1 MSRVVGAERMTLEEL
16 AALLREEEQRAE
28 SEELTG
34 KLAPVLRRMRGYLD
48 LLEEV
53 CDPVDEYEQLIDAEP
68 AGKMMGH
75 GKRYMWDH
83 ARDFPFAY
91 KIGNRWKYSPSGIRR
106 YLKRRAA

>member
-1 MSRVVGAERMTLEEL
+1 MTVEEL
-16 AALLREEEQRAE
+16 IAQLREEEQRAE
-28 SEELTG
+28 SEDLTG
-34 KLAPVLRRMRGYLD
+34 RLAPVLRRMRGYLD

-53 CDPVDEYEQLIDAEP
+53 RGEEYEQLIDAEP

-91 KIGNRWKYSPSGIRR
+91 KIGSRWKFSPSGIRR